1 MWNLCVL
8 GVWYYYYTIELQFQN
23 LIHPKPSGVAKLI
36 HFCYTAEQCRR
47 KHALPQKFSV
57 HKIVGSEGR
66 QVNARTQV
74 GNAER
79 VVVWGTRFRTHSVF
93 LNTRQM
99 LNWAQSNY
107 FGRAPLFML
116 GTLPLSRPRRAKERE
131 RRVQRWIR
139 RVSPSPSSIPV
150 AWSACG
156 IPAHRH
162 SHLPI
167 FQTGQI
173 NGVVLVPRRPHLY
186 QRRER
191 EAVCAPSIAPAG
203 AAR

>member
-1 MWNLCVL
+1 V
-8 GVWYYYYTIELQFQN
+8 ELQNSFT
-23 LIHPKPSGVAKLI
+23 
-36 HFCYTAEQCRR
+36 CYTAEQCRQ

-116 GTLPLSRPRRAKERE
+116 GTLPLSRPRRARE
-131 RRVQRWIR
+131 RDECSSGSGVCVSISIIHPGRMERVRN
-139 RVSPSPSSIPV
+139 SS
-150 AWSACG
+150 
-156 IPAHRH
+156 
-162 SHLPI
+162 
-167 FQTGQI
+167 
-173 NGVVLVPRRPHLY
+173 
-186 QRRER
+186 
-191 EAVCAPSIAPAG
+191 APALSF
-203 AAR
+203 AYIPNRPN